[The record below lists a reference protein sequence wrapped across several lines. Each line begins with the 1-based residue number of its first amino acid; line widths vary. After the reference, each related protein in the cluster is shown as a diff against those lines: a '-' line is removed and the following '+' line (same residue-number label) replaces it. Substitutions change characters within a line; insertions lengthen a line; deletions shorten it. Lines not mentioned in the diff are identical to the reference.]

1 MWIKAVERLS
11 VPETVALYDIWTE
24 NNAAL
29 LGTVDDEGDSIRNTR
44 ETIIEYFTGFLN
56 KDEIMAIFPDVT
68 EENIIRLGQNH
79 VIYSGYYTFFLTKDG
94 MTSEVKAKFS
104 YVYIRKPDVPHLLI
118 TTHNSGITPKG
129 VKTYAKRPSYSAPSS
144 GRPISLDK
152 VREARDMWIKA
163 VESRS
168 VAEMVALYDET
179 GVLLGTVDDEENDM
193 RNNKESIAEYF
204 TAFLDRD
211 EIMTSFPDVTEE
223 NIIRLGQ
230 NHVIYSGYYTFFLTK
245 DDIITEVKAKFSYV
259 YVRKPGVPHL
269 LITTHNSGITPM
281 GVKTYEK
288 SVVAKRPAGS
298 APTQE
303 QMQAIAR
310 LNFKKWND
318 ALQTKDHRAVAAL
331 YSSDELS
338 FLPTVSASHIKGSS
352 ATEDY
357 FKAFVQRNPFGTI
370 THDTVQA
377 YDNGNAYLHSGMY
390 TFGLGSGSERK
401 PVQARFSYV
410 WKKIGKE
417 WKITH
422 HHSSIRP
429 DDSQSKKT
437 IEDVAHNNF
446 RKWNEALQT
455 KDPEKISA
463 FYSSTLLSF
472 LPLVSSKHISEAE
485 DTEDYFQIFVQ
496 KNPFGV
502 ITDDSVQTFNNGTT
516 YLHSGLY
523 TFEMSDAVD
532 AGKKTPVSA
541 RFSYVWTKEAEDW
554 KITHHHS
561 SLAPV

>member
-1 MWIKAVERLS
+1 MWIKAVEKLS
-11 VPETVALYDIWTE
+11 VPETVALYDIWTD

-56 KDEIMAIFPDVT
+56 KDEIMAI
-68 EENIIRLGQNH
+68 
-79 VIYSGYYTFFLTKDG
+79 
-94 MTSEVKAKFS
+94 
-104 YVYIRKPDVPHLLI
+104 
-118 TTHNSGITPKG
+118 
-129 VKTYAKRPSYSAPSS
+129 
-144 GRPISLDK
+144 
-152 VREARDMWIKA
+152 
-163 VESRS
+163 
-168 VAEMVALYDET
+168 
-179 GVLLGTVDDEENDM
+179 
-193 RNNKESIAEYF
+193 
-204 TAFLDRD
+204 
-211 EIMTSFPDVTEE
+211 FPDVTEE

-310 LNFKKWND
+310 LNFKKWN
-318 ALQTKDHRAVAAL
+318 
-331 YSSDELS
+331 
-338 FLPTVSASHIKGSS
+338 
-352 ATEDY
+352 
-357 FKAFVQRNPFGTI
+357 
-370 THDTVQA
+370 
-377 YDNGNAYLHSGMY
+377 
-390 TFGLGSGSERK
+390 
-401 PVQARFSYV
+401 
-410 WKKIGKE
+410 
-417 WKITH
+417 
-422 HHSSIRP
+422 
-429 DDSQSKKT
+429 
-437 IEDVAHNNF
+437 
-446 RKWNEALQT
+446 EALQT

-463 FYSSTLLSF
+463 LYSSTLLSF

-523 TFEMSDAVD
+523 VFEMSDAVD

>member
-1 MWIKAVERLS
+1 VDGASKGTDRMKGMTMNTIQRHVFLAGLIVSSCLPGLAALGVTTQNRAAGFLSKEHPTHDHASPEKHQSITVKDVREARDKWIRAVERLS
-11 VPETVALYDIWTE
+11 VPETVALYDIWTD

-79 VIYSGYYTFFLTKDG
+79 VIYSGYYTFFLTK
-94 MTSEVKAKFS
+94 
-104 YVYIRKPDVPHLLI
+104 
-118 TTHNSGITPKG
+118 N
-129 VKTYAKRPSYSAPSS
+129 
-144 GRPISLDK
+144 
-152 VREARDMWIKA
+152 
-163 VESRS
+163 
-168 VAEMVALYDET
+168 
-179 GVLLGTVDDEENDM
+179 
-193 RNNKESIAEYF
+193 
-204 TAFLDRD
+204 
-211 EIMTSFPDVTEE
+211 
-223 NIIRLGQ
+223 
-230 NHVIYSGYYTFFLTK
+230 
-245 DDIITEVKAKFSYV
+245 DIITEVKAKFSYV

-318 ALQTKDHRAVAAL
+318 ALQTKDHKAVAGL

-429 DDSQSKKT
+429 VDSQSKKT

-446 RKWNEALQT
+446 KKWNEALQT

-463 FYSSTLLSF
+463 LYSSTLLSF

-541 RFSYVWTKEAEDW
+541 RFSYVWTKEDEDW

-561 SLAPV
+561 SVAPV